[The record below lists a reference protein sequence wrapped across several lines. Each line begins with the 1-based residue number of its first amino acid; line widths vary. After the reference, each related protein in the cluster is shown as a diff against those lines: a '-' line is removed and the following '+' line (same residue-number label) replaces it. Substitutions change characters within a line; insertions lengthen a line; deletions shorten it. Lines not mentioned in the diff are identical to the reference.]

1 MKRMS
6 HLLCWGMVF
15 LVPMALLAADTNAAL
30 LSGKGS
36 VKVNGRTVPQS
47 SVAYVGDK
55 IETANDA
62 TVTLTTASS
71 VTTLAADSSI
81 FYRGTTLQMVFGH
94 VQVKADKSV
103 QAYLGNLRIMPAD
116 KEARFQ
122 MRQDGE
128 TLILAALHGPLAVT
142 DGVHAMVLAE
152 GEMMTRRVRDLEPA
166 AWAARTP
173 PAPALAK
180 AGIPSGWLI
189 AAIAAGVGGGAAAGI
204 VAANGS
210 SQASNQASSQASSQ
224 SSSQSPSQP

>member
-1 MKRMS
+1 MKKMS
-6 HLLCWGMVF
+6 RLLCWGMAF

-30 LSGKGS
+30 LSGKGT
-36 VKVNGRTVPQS
+36 VKVNGRAVAQS

-62 TVTLTTASS
+62 TVTLTTTSS

-81 FYRGTTLQMVFGH
+81 FYRGTILQMVFGH

-128 TLILAALHGPLAVT
+128 TLILAALQGPLAVT
-142 DGVHAMVLAE
+142 DGVHTMVLAE
-152 GEMMTRRVRDLEPA
+152 GEMMTRRTRDPEPA
-166 AWAARTP
+166 ALAARTP
-173 PAPALAK
+173 PVAALTK
-180 AGIPSGWLI
+180 AGIPGWTI
-189 AAIAAGVGGGAAAGI
+189 AAIAVGVGGGAAAGI
-204 VAANGS
+204 VAADG
-210 SQASNQASSQASSQ
+210 SNQASSQASSQTSSQ

>member
-1 MKRMS
+1 
-6 HLLCWGMVF
+6 
-15 LVPMALLAADTNAAL
+15 
-30 LSGKGS
+30 
-36 VKVNGRTVPQS
+36 
-47 SVAYVGDK
+47 
-55 IETANDA
+55 
-62 TVTLTTASS
+62 
-71 VTTLAADSSI
+71 
-81 FYRGTTLQMVFGH
+81 
-94 VQVKADKSV
+94 
-103 QAYLGNLRIMPAD
+103 MPAD